1 MAQSGDDPPVPSE
14 NELSLQVAAAKT
26 RWKERAL
33 KESRLMDRLR
43 VEDHG
48 LPMPPTVDEAGD
60 RPLFLA
66 SPAWPNPDRLD
77 VPEADLPL
85 PIRQKLTKETASWLI
100 LNGDLLESIDDSEVP
115 GLAEK
120 VEKAKEVVRVW
131 REMVDEGER
140 LGDVRAFALELME
153 SGGGGGGGG
162 GAGEESGEGGEGGGE
177 AEGEG
182 PDRKWELE
190 EAEEA
195 LVRPEGREY
204 TEKEEVLIRLLPSLR
219 HQDSTVETKKL
230 DELYQKLAQMPG
242 YRKFVEQIGRLSSFA
257 WAAPARAPSLAK
269 EDVVDLELG
278 DDLTKILPTELVR
291 FAIPKL
297 APAAYADF
305 VEKRMMQ
312 RKTIGDEPMARGPV
326 FVAVDLSYSMS
337 TKLHSFEMK
346 SSQLAVLLA
355 AALIKIC
362 DIQKRPIYLCGFD
375 DQIRWEK
382 WAKNQNQFVE
392 LLSFLLSD
400 VPGGGGTEFDFPIER
415 FCREASSSSRA
426 GADALLVTDGQSVIS
441 KETELMLRKV
451 RSSTGMRLFSLILA
465 GSSPQL
471 EHLSDQTIHLREWAD
486 LEKLTMQISKRR

>member
-1 MAQSGDDPPVPSE
+1 
-14 NELSLQVAAAKT
+14 
-26 RWKERAL
+26 
-33 KESRLMDRLR
+33 MDRLQAT
-43 VEDHG
+43 DHS
-48 LPMPPTVDEAGD
+48 LPMPPTADEPSSDGA
-60 RPLFLA
+60 LFLS
-66 SPAWPNPDRLD
+66 SPVWLHPELLD

-85 PIRQKLTKETASWLI
+85 NIRRKLTEETASWLL
-100 LNGDLLESIDDSEVP
+100 LNGELLESIDDSEVQ

-131 REMVDEGER
+131 KEMVDDGER

-162 GAGEESGEGGEGGGE
+162 EGGE
-177 AEGEG
+177 EGEQEG
-182 PDRKWELE
+182 EWELE

-195 LVRPEGREY
+195 LVQPEGREY

-219 HQDSTVETKKL
+219 HQDSTIETKKL
-230 DELYQKLAQMPG
+230 EELYRKLSQMPG
-242 YRKFVEQIGRLSSFA
+242 YRRFVEQIGRLSSFA

-278 DDLTKILPTELVR
+278 NDLTKILPTELVR
-291 FAIPKL
+291 FALPKL

-337 TKLHSFEMK
+337 TRLPSFEMK

-375 DQIRWEK
+375 DHIRWEK
-382 WAKNQNQFVE
+382 WAKNQSQFVE

-415 FCREASSSSRA
+415 FCLEATRSSRM
-426 GADALLVTDGQSVIS
+426 GADALLVTDGHSAIS
-441 KETELMLRKV
+441 KATESKLRKV

-465 GSSPQL
+465 GSSRQL
-471 EHLSDQTIHLREWAD
+471 EQLSDQTIHLMEWAD